1 MTYHI
6 GNYKDDAPKHHG
18 WFIGTFIEE
27 GAAKTEDVEVKYWEF
42 PVGPTTHPTKK
53 SSTYECTIF
62 IAGRCR
68 GTVDGQEFEF
78 KAGDYIAI
86 QPGTP
91 SNPVMEILE
100 PTIGLT
106 IKAPSDPSAKQIIGE
121 LA

>member
-6 GNYKDDAPKHHG
+6 GNYKDDALKHRG

-27 GAAKTEDVEVKYWEF
+27 GAAKTDDVELKYWEF
-42 PVGPTTHPTKK
+42 PVGSTTHETKV

-62 IAGRCR
+62 ITGRSK
-68 GTVDGQEFEF
+68 GTIDGQEFEF

-106 IKAPSDPSAKQIIGE
+106 IKAPSDPSAKQVIQE
-121 LA
+121 